1 MILDTEIWAK
11 NKGFNCFY
19 VSCYDDVVEFYK
31 KCGYE
36 VDEEDD
42 LTDDFTTLKKEI

>member
-1 MILDTEIWAK
+1 MFDAEDWAK

-19 VSCYDDVVEFYK
+19 VSCWDDAVNFYK

-36 VDEEDD
+36 ADENDQYGR
-42 LTDDFTTLKKEI
+42 FKK